1 MMQASLVT
9 STIVKH
15 RHFDDRQID
24 HQQTQF
30 NINIHASPPI
40 KQHMENT
47 FS

>member
-1 MMQASLVT
+1 MT
-9 STIVKH
+9 
-15 RHFDDRQID
+15 DNRQID

-47 FS
+47 FSQITREIFCSNVP